1 MSVVRQL
8 LANNQTYAASGLL
21 SFTDEE
27 FARARELSTGLRPPW
42 SAGAFDHLDESVRRS
57 VGLILESPFVPRKN
71 SVRGYIYEVET
82 GWVWEVGRTG

>member
-57 VGLILESPFVPRKN
+57 VGLVLESPFVPRKN